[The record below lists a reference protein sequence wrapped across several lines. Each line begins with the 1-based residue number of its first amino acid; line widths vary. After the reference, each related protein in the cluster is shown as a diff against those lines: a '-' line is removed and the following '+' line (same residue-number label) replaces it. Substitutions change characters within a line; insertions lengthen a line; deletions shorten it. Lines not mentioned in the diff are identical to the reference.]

1 VHRVVAPDQS
11 LSQPPAPLPVS
22 QALSAAAVS
31 EPVLAA
37 PGVPGGLAPTGLL
50 PTPRGTATSAER
62 PWLAHAPVRVLVA
75 AAVAVLAVGALLTG
89 GLLSAVLVILAAVAA
104 VQAQGLLALRRRT
117 ASLDELTRRDELTD
131 LGNRRAFWQAL
142 PDQVS
147 AAGSAGQMSLVMIDF
162 DWFAAVN
169 KRHGHQTGD
178 AVLRRGAALVRDQVG
193 SRGSCFRYGGEELA
207 VLLPDH
213 AEPEAARVAQEIRQA
228 MSERDDDLPAVTV
241 SCGVACTAPEVS
253 PWDLVE
259 RADQALLLA
268 KRCGRNQVMT
278 VDALRDAAAGS
289 AEAQDASVTA
299 ARRAALDLATVT
311 LSVHAHATADHS
323 EEVVVLCAALAG
335 RLAIPGDER
344 RVLLD
349 AARLHDIGKIAVAPS
364 ILNKPG
370 PLSEE
375 EWKIMREHTPA
386 GERILRSVPEM
397 AEVAV
402 VVRHAHEHFDG
413 TGYPDGLAGEAIPLA
428 SRIILC
434 ADAFH
439 AIREDRPYRHGA
451 SAVAAMTE
459 IQAHAGTQ
467 FDPRVVEALGHIQS
481 EVGVSPTQHR
491 GLGSTRGASPRLL
504 ALLLTFMLGATA
516 VADPGH
522 LRRQVEVALRLRPPS
537 APHHTVRPSRG
548 ASSDAQGAPSA
559 PGAPGQ
565 ATATNCVSLAGTAR
579 ACPAGPALG
588 LPLNASS
595 PRPAAPGSGA
605 SATPRLSP
613 GRSPS
618 SSSGALILPSSAG
631 QARTPSTGTAPTP
644 SRPSPSS
651 TPGGRTG
658 SSDPSP
664 TRRPP
669 PAQSGGDSTSAPGAG
684 SPSDG
689 GSGSSGAPASDPGP
703 SSGGGPVNGLPPT
716 PAVPS
721 LPVAPLP
728 SVPGGLP
735 RAPSLPSP
743 GPPGG

>member
-1 VHRVVAPDQS
+1 
-11 LSQPPAPLPVS
+11 
-22 QALSAAAVS
+22 
-31 EPVLAA
+31 
-37 PGVPGGLAPTGLL
+37 
-50 PTPRGTATSAER
+50 
-62 PWLAHAPVRVLVA
+62 
-75 AAVAVLAVGALLTG
+75 
-89 GLLSAVLVILAAVAA
+89 
-104 VQAQGLLALRRRT
+104 
-117 ASLDELTRRDELTD
+117 
-131 LGNRRAFWQAL
+131 
-142 PDQVS
+142 
-147 AAGSAGQMSLVMIDF
+147 MSLVMIDF

-402 VVRHAHEHFDG
+402 AVRHAHEHFDG

-481 EVGVSPTQHR
+481 GRRLAHPAPRFGKRARRLAPTAGVAAHLHAGGDGGGRPRAPAPPGRGRPRATSPLRPTPHR
-491 GLGSTRGASPRLL
+491 QTFPRCLKRRTGRTERARCPGASHRHQLCQPGRNGSSLPGRSRPGPASQRELSSTRGARLRRLGNSPSLPRSVAELL
-504 ALLLTFMLGATA
+504 QRGAHPSLLLRAGPDAEHRYGPDPVPTLSFLDSGWTYRLIRSQPHPAPAAGPKWRCLHQRARGRLTFRRRLREQWRPRVRSGSLVGRRAGERAAPDTGGALPARGAAAQRARRTA
-516 VADPGH
+516 PRSFAAVP
-522 LRRQVEVALRLRPPS
+522 VALRRL
-537 APHHTVRPSRG
+537 
-548 ASSDAQGAPSA
+548 
-559 PGAPGQ
+559 GAPGGDGAQ
-565 ATATNCVSLAGTAR
+565 
-579 ACPAGPALG
+579 
-588 LPLNASS
+588 
-595 PRPAAPGSGA
+595 RPARGL
-605 SATPRLSP
+605 R
-613 GRSPS
+613 
-618 SSSGALILPSSAG
+618 AG
-631 QARTPSTGTAPTP
+631 GWRW
-644 SRPSPSS
+644 
-651 TPGGRTG
+651 
-658 SSDPSP
+658 
-664 TRRPP
+664 PP
-669 PAQSGGDSTSAPGAG
+669 P
-684 SPSDG
+684 
-689 GSGSSGAPASDPGP
+689 
-703 SSGGGPVNGLPPT
+703 
-716 PAVPS
+716 
-721 LPVAPLP
+721 
-728 SVPGGLP
+728 
-735 RAPSLPSP
+735 RR
-743 GPPGG
+743 